1 MIVKKINDIIGGLWE
16 VNLME
21 TFVLVHGAWDGGYVW
36 KKLAKL
42 LREEGH
48 SVYTPTLTGLGE
60 RTHLMQPNI
69 GLKTFIQDIVNTIK
83 YESLRDVIL
92 VGHSYSG
99 MVITGVAEEIPEFIK
114 ELVYVDAM
122 LPENGD
128 SVMDISGPE
137 MAAHFIEEVKVYGE
151 GWRVLPRNTIDE
163 KKSAMSLLAFTQSVE
178 IKNSKAQLIPH
189 IYVEVKDNP
198 KHWPMTPIFLESA
211 KKARDRKWEVFSIE
225 VGGHWVM
232 ETNPEALVR
241 ILNQCVEV
249 V

>member
-1 MIVKKINDIIGGLWE
+1 MGGKSYGNICTRSWSMGWRLCLE
-16 VNLME
+16 
-21 TFVLVHGAWDGGYVW
+21 
-36 KKLAKL
+36 KLAKL

-69 GLKTFIQDIVNTIK
+69 GLKTFIQDIVNTVK
-83 YESLRDVIL
+83 YEGLRDVIL

-137 MAAHFIEEVKVYGE
+137 MAAHFIEEVKVHGE
-151 GWRVLPRNTIDE
+151 GWRVLPRNTTDE
-163 KKSAMSLLAFTQSVE
+163 KISDVIVGFTHNRL
-178 IKNSKAQLIPH
+178 K
-189 IYVEVKDNP
+189 
-198 KHWPMTPIFLESA
+198 
-211 KKARDRKWEVFSIE
+211 
-225 VGGHWVM
+225 
-232 ETNPEALVR
+232 
-241 ILNQCVEV
+241 
-249 V
+249 